1 MLAVVKTPH
10 TDLRIKGFI
19 PRPVLK
25 VLKTEYGK
33 SLEVKTD
40 KDDDEL
46 VDFFETDIYK
56 DFKKRITPGGYVRMY
71 RENMNLTQAAL
82 GEKVAMSRA
91 YICDIEHGRRAI
103 SKEIAKKFS
112 KMFKLPLEYFIQ

>member
-19 PRPVLK
+19 PCPVLK
-25 VLKTEYGK
+25 ALRTEYGK
-33 SLEVKTD
+33 TLKVKAN
-40 KDDDEL
+40 DDEEYL

-56 DFKKRITPGGYVRMY
+56 DFKKRMKPGDYVKMY
-71 RENMNLTQAAL
+71 RENMELTQAAL
-82 GEKVAMSRA
+82 GKKVGMSRA

-103 SKEIAKKFS
+103 SKDIAKKFS
-112 KMFKLPLEYFIQ
+112 RLFKISATHLI

>member
-33 SLEVKTD
+33 SLQVKTD
-40 KDDDEL
+40 KDDENL
-46 VDFFETDIYK
+46 VDFFETDFYK
-56 DFKKRITPGGYVRMY
+56 DFKKRMTPGDYVRMY
-71 RENMNLTQAAL
+71 RENMNLTQVAL
-82 GEKVAMSRA
+82 GEKVGMSRS
-91 YICDIEHGRRAI
+91 YICDVEHGRRAI
-103 SKEIAKKFS
+103 SKDIAKKLS
-112 KMFKLPLEYFIQ
+112 KLFKISANHLI

>member
-19 PRPVLK
+19 PRPVLQ
-25 VLKTEYGK
+25 VLRAEYGK

-46 VDFFETDIYK
+46 VDFFETDFYK
-56 DFKKRITPGGYVRMY
+56 DFKKRMTPGDYVRMY
-71 RENMNLTQAAL
+71 RDNMNLTQAAF
-82 GEKVAMSRA
+82 GEKVGMSRA
-91 YICDIEHGRRAI
+91 YICDVEHGRRAI
-103 SKEIAKKFS
+103 SKEVAI
-112 KMFKLPLEYFIQ
+112 KLSRICKLSLEHFIQ

>member
-1 MLAVVKTPH
+1 VKTPH

-46 VDFFETDIYK
+46 VDFFETDFYK
-56 DFKKRITPGGYVRMY
+56 DFKKRMTPGDYVRMY
-71 RENMNLTQAAL
+71 RENMSLTQAAL
-82 GEKVAMSRA
+82 GEKVGMSRA
-91 YICDIEHGRRAI
+91 YVCDVEHGRRAI
-103 SKEIAKKFS
+103 SKDIAKKLS
-112 KMFKLPLEYFIQ
+112 KLFKISVSHLI

>member
-46 VDFFETDIYK
+46 VDFFETDFYK
-56 DFKKRITPGGYVRMY
+56 DFKKRMTPGDYVRMY
-71 RENMNLTQAAL
+71 RENMSLTQAAL
-82 GEKVAMSRA
+82 GEKVGMSRA
-91 YICDIEHGRRAI
+91 YVCDVEHGRRAI
-103 SKEIAKKFS
+103 SKDIAKKLS
-112 KMFKLPLEYFIQ
+112 KLFKISVSHLI

>member
-56 DFKKRITPGGYVRMY
+56 DFKKRMTPGDYVRMY

-82 GEKVAMSRA
+82 GEKVGMSRA
-91 YICDIEHGRRAI
+91 YVCDVEHGRRAI
-103 SKEIAKKFS
+103 SKDIAKKLS
-112 KMFKLPLEYFIQ
+112 KLFKISASHLI

>member
-1 MLAVVKTPH
+1 MLAVVKTHH
-10 TDLRIKGFI
+10 TDLRIRGFI

-25 VLKTEYGK
+25 VLKIEYGK

-46 VDFFETDIYK
+46 VDFFETVFYK
-56 DFKKRITPGGYVRMY
+56 DFKKRMTPGDYVRMY

-82 GEKVAMSRA
+82 GEKVGMSRA
-91 YICDIEHGRRAI
+91 YVCDVEHGRRAI
-103 SKEIAKKFS
+103 SKDIAKKLS
-112 KMFKLPLEYFIQ
+112 KLFKISANHLI